1 MAKKAKKTI
10 RKAKPAKKR
19 AAPKQVAVKKLVKA
33 KKVVAKKVKR
43 ASTAKV
49 ARAPSPRPSPA
60 KRERGN
66 RRAAPV
72 GEGVVQAKAPMPV
85 PAAAPAPS
93 AAKAAPPA
101 PPAKP
106 WSIKPPAKKT
116 PTFAKV
122 GVLGA
127 GVMGAAIAAHCA
139 NAGIDVVLLDIV
151 PANATDRNVLAK
163 GAIERLV
170 RTRPAPL
177 MHRDF
182 ARRITPGNLED
193 DLKLLADCDWICE
206 AVLERLDV
214 KHKVYASVDK
224 VRKKGSIV
232 TSNTSTIPLNKLV
245 DGLPADFAADF
256 AITHFFNPPRYMR
269 LYELVGGAKT
279 KPEVLAKL
287 REFGD
292 VWLGKEVVPC
302 KDTPGFIANRIGI
315 YWSYIAMKEALDLGL
330 TVEEADSI
338 VGRPMGIPK
347 TGIFGLADLTGI
359 DLAPHVN
366 ASMLALLPKTDA
378 FVLAYDA
385 EGKLPKL
392 IQTMIGEGLTGRKG
406 KGGFY
411 RRDKQLGDLSLN
423 LDTGQYRPKQTAELD
438 SARAGRKNLR
448 KLVEHPD
455 KGGLYAWRV
464 ASQVLSYAASL
475 VPEIADDIL
484 LVDTAMKT
492 GYAWKFGPFEQI
504 DQLGTGWF
512 ADKLKTEGKPVPP
525 ILEKAAGR
533 PLYRDHGNA
542 RQRMMSSGEY
552 ADIPVDKD
560 AWTLAD
566 LKRGKQ
572 PIFRTGSASIW
583 DIGDGV
589 ACLEFHA
596 KMNAIDEGIIS
607 ALREARSIDKKG
619 FKALVIGNDDDNFSV
634 GANVG
639 VALFAANAAMWPVI
653 EQQVEGLQAALI
665 ALKYAPFPVVGAGA
679 GMALGGGC
687 EVLLHCDAVQAHAES
702 YMGLVEV
709 GVGLIPAG
717 GGTKE
722 LVTRA
727 AALPFPKGPMP
738 PVAKAFESISTA
750 KVGTSAAESRDLLY
764 LRSWDGITMN
774 RRRVL
779 ADAKARALELVADYT
794 PPPPPTVKL
803 PGATGRAALDMA
815 VKGFQL
821 QGKATTHDG
830 IVSEALAEV
839 VTGGD
844 VDWNEEVTEKALL
857 ALERRAFMNL
867 IRKPATL
874 DRIEHMLT
882 TGKPLRN

>member
-1 MAKKAKKTI
+1 
-10 RKAKPAKKR
+10 
-19 AAPKQVAVKKLVKA
+19 
-33 KKVVAKKVKR
+33 
-43 ASTAKV
+43 
-49 ARAPSPRPSPA
+49 
-60 KRERGN
+60 
-66 RRAAPV
+66 
-72 GEGVVQAKAPMPV
+72 MPV
-85 PAAAPAPS
+85 PAAAPVPPTAT
-93 AAKAAPPA
+93 AAPKP

-139 NAGIDVVLLDIV
+139 NSGVEVVLLDIV
-151 PANATDRNVLAK
+151 PQGANDRNMLAK
-163 GAIERLV
+163 GAIDRLLK
-170 RTRPAPL
+170 TRPAPL

-193 DLKLLADCDWICE
+193 NLKLLADCDWICE

-214 KHKVYASVDK
+214 KHKVYASVAS
-224 VRKKGSIV
+224 VRKPGSIV

-245 DGLPADFAADF
+245 EGLPDDFVADF

-269 LYELVGGAKT
+269 LFELVGGPKT
-279 KPEVLAKL
+279 KPEVLKQL
-287 REFGD
+287 GEFGD

-315 YWSYIAMKEALDLGL
+315 YWSYIAMKEAIDLGL

-338 VGRPMGIPK
+338 VGRPMGIPR

-366 ASMLALLPKTDA
+366 ASMLALLPKSDA
-378 FVLAYDA
+378 FVRAYDA
-385 EGKLPKL
+385 QGKLPAL
-392 IQTMIGEGLTGRKG
+392 IESLIKRGMTGRKG
-406 KGGFY
+406 GGGFY
-411 RRDKQLGDLSLN
+411 RRDKALGDLSLD
-423 LDTGQYRPKQTAELD
+423 LETGQYRPKQRAELD

-455 KGGLYAWRV
+455 KGGQYAWRV

-475 VPEIADDIL
+475 IPEIAEDIL
-484 LVDTAMKT
+484 AVDTAMKT

-512 ADKLKTEGKPVPP
+512 ADRLKSEGKPVPAL
-525 ILEKAAGR
+525 LEKAAGR
-533 PLYRDHGNA
+533 PLYREQGTA
-542 RQRMMSSGEY
+542 RQRLMPSGEY
-552 ADIPVDKD
+552 ADIAVAPD

-566 LKRGKQ
+566 VKRGKQ
-572 PIFRTGSASIW
+572 PIFKTGSASIW

-607 ALREARSIDKKG
+607 ALREARGLDKKG
-619 FKALVIGNDDDNFSV
+619 FKALVIGNDSDNFSV

-653 EQQVEGLQAALI
+653 EQQVEALQSALT

-687 EVLLHCDAVQAHAES
+687 EVLLHCDTVQAHAES

-764 LRSWDGITMN
+764 LRAWDGITMN
-774 RRRVL
+774 RNRVL
-779 ADAKARALELVADYT
+779 ADAKARALELVADYV
-794 PPPPPTVKL
+794 PPAPPTVKL

-821 QGKATTHDG
+821 QGKATPHDG
-830 IVSEALAEV
+830 VVSEALAEV
-839 VTGGD
+839 VTGGEI
-844 VDWNEEVTEKALL
+844 DWNEEVTEKALL
-857 ALERRAFMNL
+857 ALERRAFMQL